1 MNMLV
6 ALLATRAFVIVS
18 PETDDDT
25 ARAAQIN
32 HQVRAVL
39 RAHRADTF
47 RVLSLSSYLSGKR
60 APHGKLRKQAA
71 QQLEQAHQAYGEL
84 DVEGAIKQLEAAQ
97 GTVSKA
103 LASRKGTPLWLRIR
117 LELGL
122 RLWELDKPEGRPLVE
137 QTLQLH
143 PKTPLP
149 PGTQLSD
156 EMAGVID
163 QLRAAPGGQRAVRFE
178 SASRVHVEVGD
189 RTCVTPCTLEGL
201 PSGDIP
207 WRATGTGIMTLGGVH
222 RGGDTVRIEPKQ
234 VPKRAE
240 LLSRLEPLWTAPKA
254 EADVLLSDLRKPF
267 AAPQFLWLR
276 VGAERIAALRGRVVP
291 KGTLFYRGVT
301 PMSEAPDDDDLL
313 GVIKASLASDATV
326 GAPVQSIGLLAS
338 LGKWW
343 KKNKPG
349 LPKLPS
355 LPKLSL
361 PKVSPRTMA
370 LSGATLAGT
379 AAITGVVMYLSAQP
393 PKAVGYDPI
402 LGF

>member
-163 QLRAAPGGQRAVRFE
+163 QLRAAPGGQ
-178 SASRVHVEVGD
+178 
-189 RTCVTPCTLEGL
+189 
-201 PSGDIP
+201 
-207 WRATGTGIMTLGGVH
+207 
-222 RGGDTVRIEPKQ
+222 
-234 VPKRAE
+234 
-240 LLSRLEPLWTAPKA
+240 
-254 EADVLLSDLRKPF
+254 
-267 AAPQFLWLR
+267 
-276 VGAERIAALRGRVVP
+276 
-291 KGTLFYRGVT
+291 
-301 PMSEAPDDDDLL
+301 
-313 GVIKASLASDATV
+313 
-326 GAPVQSIGLLAS
+326 
-338 LGKWW
+338 
-343 KKNKPG
+343 
-349 LPKLPS
+349 
-355 LPKLSL
+355 
-361 PKVSPRTMA
+361 
-370 LSGATLAGT
+370 
-379 AAITGVVMYLSAQP
+379 
-393 PKAVGYDPI
+393 
-402 LGF
+402 